1 MDIETK
7 ISLFKYLINITHLYI
22 SFIKYIF
29 YLSEDRQ
36 EKNLWC
42 TVSQNTPHPY
52 IHTIS
57 LGSSISHVK
66 LTHYRSKEENQ
77 TFFMCSVTLTGGL
90 FREDV

>member
-36 EKNLWC
+36 EKNL
-42 TVSQNTPHPY
+42 
-52 IHTIS
+52 
-57 LGSSISHVK
+57 
-66 LTHYRSKEENQ
+66 
-77 TFFMCSVTLTGGL
+77 
-90 FREDV
+90 